1 MPANQ
6 RMDPL
11 TVEFLAW
18 LASPTRTYAET
29 MEAWRTSCPRHPVWE
44 DAFASGLIQV
54 QGGTWTVVL
63 TTLGRR
69 VLEESLGSSRTS

>member
-11 TVEFLAW
+11 TVEFLTW

-54 QGGTWTVVL
+54 PGGAQTVVL
-63 TTLGRR
+63 TALGRR

>member
-54 QGGTWTVVL
+54 QGTWTVVL

>member
-1 MPANQ
+1 MQTNQ
-6 RMDPL
+6 RADPL
-11 TVEFLAW
+11 MVEFLAW
-18 LASPTRTYAET
+18 LSGHTPTYAET

-54 QGGTWTVVL
+54 QGTWTVVL

>member
-54 QGGTWTVVL
+54 PGGAQTVVL
-63 TTLGRR
+63 TALGRR
-69 VLEESLGSSRTS
+69 VLEESLGSARTS

>member
-11 TVEFLAW
+11 TVEFLTW

-54 QGGTWTVVL
+54 QGTWTVVL